1 MSSDDDATR
10 CDAFG
15 RRGSVVPCAR
25 LPVLV
30 LALASAAL
38 LGLASPTALAHAQS
52 SPTAADERG
61 QLHFQAGNDSYHR
74 GDYESALREFRIA
87 LELSGRAELHFN
99 LASCLERLDR
109 EQEAADEL
117 EAYLAASPEAPNRDA
132 LAERVTRL
140 RARAAAHEATPPSDP
155 PLAPIEQEGAGSAS
169 EGSASTPSAEAPAAT
184 TQPHPAAW
192 VVLGTGAATLVAFA
206 VLGGLALA
214 EDDALARECGL
225 GCSPARVS
233 TLETLDLGADV
244 TLGVG
249 LGLVTLGVVL
259 ALTVQE
265 STPST
270 GVSVSLGPS
279 GLTVRF

>member
-1 MSSDDDATR
+1 MSSENDAAR
-10 CDAFG
+10 CDASG
-15 RRGSVVPCAR
+15 RPRSQVPCAR
-25 LPVLV
+25 LPALV
-30 LALASAAL
+30 VALASATL
-38 LGLASPTALAHAQS
+38 LWLASPTAHAQS
-52 SPTAADERG
+52 SPSAADERG

-117 EAYLAASPEAPNRDA
+117 EAYLAAAPEAPNRDA

-155 PLAPIEQEGAGSAS
+155 PLAPMEQEGAGSSS
-169 EGSASTPSAEAPAAT
+169 EGAVSPTSAEAPAA
-184 TQPHPAAW
+184 QPHPVGW
-192 VVLGTGAATLVAFA
+192 VVLGTGAASLIAFA

-225 GCSPARVS
+225 ACSPARVS

-270 GVSVSLGPS
+270 GVSLSLGPS